1 MINYIRHDE
10 QFHGTIKLIT
20 GEEILGEILV
30 SEDPDTKQDL
40 IFVQNPA
47 KTKIVELDE
56 ADGTGQRVGMGF
68 MRWMN
73 FSEED
78 FYVIDERS
86 VISIAPMSKEA
97 VSMYE
102 RWVKKEIHNEEEP
115 EKGHV
120 PINKNMGLIGTVDE
134 ARNLLERLYKNSNN

>member
-10 QFHGTIKLIT
+10 QFYGTIKLTT

-30 SEDPDTKQDL
+30 SEDPDTKHDL
-40 IFVQNPA
+40 IFIQNPA
-47 KTKIVELDE
+47 KTKLVELDQ
-56 ADGTGQRVGMGF
+56 DGTGERIGMGF

-86 VISIAPMSKEA
+86 VISIAPMSQEA
-97 VSMYE
+97 VAMYT
-102 RWVKKEIHNEEEP
+102 RWVKKEILNETEP

-120 PINKNMGLIGTVDE
+120 PINKNMGLISTVDE
-134 ARNLLERLYKNSNN
+134 ARSLLERIYKSSNN